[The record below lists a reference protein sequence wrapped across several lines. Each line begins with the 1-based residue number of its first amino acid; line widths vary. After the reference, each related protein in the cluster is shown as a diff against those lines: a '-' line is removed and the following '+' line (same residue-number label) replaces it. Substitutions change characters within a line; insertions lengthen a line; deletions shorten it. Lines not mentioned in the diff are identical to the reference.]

1 MEMMAL
7 LERKALPETMELLV
21 LKALPETMVPL
32 VLKALPEPMV
42 PLVPLGRRVLILKC
56 QAHKALMAMTE
67 PPGHKAL
74 PEMMVLPV
82 RRAHKVNA
90 VVMELLVGK
99 AHQGRKALKAPQDP
113 ALSLVSYKV
122 D

>member
-1 MEMMAL
+1 MGLKAL
-7 LERKALPETMELLV
+7 LVMTGLPGHKDLLETMELLV
-21 LKALPETMVPL
+21 LKALLVTM
-32 VLKALPEPMV
+32 
-42 PLVPLGRRVLILKC
+42 VPLGRRVLILKC

-82 RRAHKVNA
+82 RRAHKVSA

-99 AHQGRKALKAPQDP
+99 AHQGLKALKALKAPQDP
-113 ALSLVSYKV
+113 ALSLVLYKV

>member
-1 MEMMAL
+1 MAPLGLKDLPEMMEL
-7 LERKALPETMELLV
+7 PERKDLPEM
-21 LKALPETMVPL
+21 
-32 VLKALPEPMV
+32 MV
-42 PLVPLGRRVLILKC
+42 PLVPLVPRGRRVLILKC

-82 RRAHKVNA
+82 RRAHKVSA

-99 AHQGRKALKAPQDP
+99 AHQGLKALKAPQDP
-113 ALSLVSYKV
+113 ALSLVLYKV